1 VVYHPKHLRHA
12 AAAAAADA
20 PVHPHLTANADAG
33 AAHVANGASIRQHAG
48 NMAPHIVNKERHNQ
62 PADVGPRQQRVA
74 VDTDNVN
81 NDQRPK
87 QHVVD
92 NADKQPPRPPHAAV
106 ML

>member
-1 VVYHPKHLRHA
+1 VANRPKHLPH

-20 PVHPHLTANADAG
+20 PVHPHLTANVDAG
-33 AAHVANGASIRQHAG
+33 AAHVANVASIRQHAG

-87 QHVVD
+87 QQHVVD